1 MNMTAAMEARTNKP
15 LTACTDQEI
24 YLALLDIVREQSAAR
39 VRPVTGRKLYYIS
52 AEFLIGKLLSNNLIN
67 LGLYNDTRAALAAA
81 GKNLSDIEE
90 VEPEPS
96 LGNGGLGRLA
106 ACFLDSL
113 ATLNLPGDGVGLRY
127 HFGLFHQ
134 SFKDGV
140 QNELPDPWLTAHSWA
155 EKTDTVYPVEL
166 AGKTYNA
173 RLYKLAVTGYEG
185 RTNTLNLFDL
195 DTIDESIV
203 HDGITFD
210 KTDID
215 KNLTLFL
222 YPDDSDEA
230 GRRLRVYQQYLMV
243 SAGAQLILAEC
254 AARGCDYHDLADYA
268 AIQINDTHP
277 SMVIPELIRLLG
289 EKGIDFDEAVEI
301 VTKTCAYTNH
311 TILAEALEK
320 WPRAYLDA
328 VVPQLMPIIEKLDTL
343 ARTRTTDESLAI
355 IDGDDRVHMA
365 HMDIHF
371 THSTNG
377 VAYLHTEI
385 LKNSEL
391 HGFYQLYPEKFNNK
405 TNGITFRRWLLEC
418 DPALTAEIDT
428 IDAAALQPGEEKT
441 LQERKN
447 VITHAQSILA
457 GITAAHLALAGDED
471 GEQAGAADLLGGA
484 VDGLQN
490 SARLD
495 ESLTAMS
502 ERLND
507 LYYSAREL
515 ATDLADRLD
524 AYGFDAGE
532 LDQIETRLDAI
543 YRIKQK
549 FGMEVDE
556 LLARR
561 EAAAAELETFQSS
574 GQKIAELK
582 AQMQTL
588 YAAAKEAAEKLTQS
602 RLKGFAAMN
611 KEMKAALEFLNM
623 PGIRFALKHTRGPL
637 SSHGQDT
644 VEFLISTNP
653 GEEPKPLA
661 KIASG
666 GELSRIMLAFKSALA
681 DRDALPTV
689 IYDEIDTGV
698 SGLAAGRI
706 GQLLHQTARGHQVL
720 CITHTPQVAAFADNQ
735 LLIQKNVRKD
745 RTFTEIHTL
754 DMDGRVEVLARMIS
768 GDKVSELSLASARE
782 LIEKSK

>member
-1 MNMTAAMEARTNKP
+1 MLASLKIENVAVIEKAEVNFTPGFNVLTGETGAGKSILIDSINAILGNRTSRELVRSGAQKACIWATFESIPVSVKKQLEKCGYEVTDDLLLYREINAEGKGSCRVNGMPATAAVVRDISSGLLSIHGQHDSQSLTNP
-15 LTACTDQEI
+15 ALH
-24 YLALLDIVREQSAAR
+24 LGLLDQYAQNRDLFAEYYRRYREL
-39 VRPVTGRKLYYIS
+39 VTVKRQL
-52 AEFLIGKLLSNNLIN
+52 
-67 LGLYNDTRAALAAA
+67 DALNASE
-81 GKNLSDIEE
+81 SDK
-90 VEPEPS
+90 
-96 LGNGGLGRLA
+96 
-106 ACFLDSL
+106 
-113 ATLNLPGDGVGLRY
+113 
-127 HFGLFHQ
+127 Q
-134 SFKDGV
+134 
-140 QNELPDPWLTAHSWA
+140 
-155 EKTDTVYPVEL
+155 
-166 AGKTYNA
+166 
-173 RLYKLAVTGYEG
+173 
-185 RTNTLNLFDL
+185 
-195 DTIDESIV
+195 
-203 HDGITFD
+203 
-210 KTDID
+210 
-215 KNLTLFL
+215 
-222 YPDDSDEA
+222 
-230 GRRLRVYQQYLMV
+230 RR
-243 SAGAQLILAEC
+243 I
-254 AARGCDYHDLADYA
+254 
-268 AIQINDTHP
+268 
-277 SMVIPELIRLLG
+277 
-289 EKGIDFDEAVEI
+289 
-301 VTKTCAYTNH
+301 
-311 TILAEALEK
+311 EAL
-320 WPRAYLDA
+320 
-328 VVPQLMPIIEKLDTL
+328 I
-343 ARTRTTDESLAI
+343 
-355 IDGDDRVHMA
+355 
-365 HMDIHF
+365 
-371 THSTNG
+371 
-377 VAYLHTEI
+377 
-385 LKNSEL
+385 
-391 HGFYQLYPEKFNNK
+391 
-405 TNGITFRRWLLEC
+405 
-418 DPALTAEIDT
+418 AEIDT

-532 LDQIETRLDAI
+532 LDQIETRLDTI

-754 DMDGRVEVLARMIS
+754 DLDGRVEVLARMIS

>member
-1 MNMTAAMEARTNKP
+1 MLANLKIENVAVIEKAEVNFTPGFNVLTGETGTGKSILIDSINAILGNRTSRELVRSGAQKACIWATFERIPDSVKKQLEKCGYEANDDLLLYREINAEGKGSCRVNGMPATAAVVRDISAGLLSIHGQHDSQSLTNP
-15 LTACTDQEI
+15 ALH
-24 YLALLDIVREQSAAR
+24 LGLLDQYAQNRALFAEYYRRYREL
-39 VRPVTGRKLYYIS
+39 VTVKR
-52 AEFLIGKLLSNNLIN
+52 
-67 LGLYNDTRAALAAA
+67 
-81 GKNLSDIEE
+81 
-90 VEPEPS
+90 
-96 LGNGGLGRLA
+96 
-106 ACFLDSL
+106 
-113 ATLNLPGDGVGLRY
+113 
-127 HFGLFHQ
+127 Q
-134 SFKDGV
+134 
-140 QNELPDPWLTAHSWA
+140 
-155 EKTDTVYPVEL
+155 
-166 AGKTYNA
+166 
-173 RLYKLAVTGYEG
+173 
-185 RTNTLNLFDL
+185 
-195 DTIDESIV
+195 
-203 HDGITFD
+203 
-210 KTDID
+210 
-215 KNLTLFL
+215 
-222 YPDDSDEA
+222 
-230 GRRLRVYQQYLMV
+230 
-243 SAGAQLILAEC
+243 
-254 AARGCDYHDLADYA
+254 
-268 AIQINDTHP
+268 
-277 SMVIPELIRLLG
+277 
-289 EKGIDFDEAVEI
+289 
-301 VTKTCAYTNH
+301 
-311 TILAEALEK
+311 
-320 WPRAYLDA
+320 LDA
-328 VVPQLMPIIEKLDTL
+328 LNASESDKQRRIE
-343 ARTRTTDESLAI
+343 
-355 IDGDDRVHMA
+355 
-365 HMDIHF
+365 
-371 THSTNG
+371 
-377 VAYLHTEI
+377 
-385 LKNSEL
+385 
-391 HGFYQLYPEKFNNK
+391 
-405 TNGITFRRWLLEC
+405 
-418 DPALTAEIDT
+418 ALTAEIDT
-428 IDAAALQPGEEKT
+428 LDAAALQPGEEKT

-447 VITHAQSILA
+447 VITHAQSILE

-471 GEQAGAADLLGGA
+471 GEQSGAADLLGGA

-495 ESLTAMS
+495 ETLAPMS

-524 AYGFDAGE
+524 AYGFDTGE
-532 LDQIETRLDAI
+532 LDQIESRLDTI

-623 PGIRFALKHTRGPL
+623 PGIRFALKHARGPL

-706 GQLLHQTARGHQVL
+706 GQLLHQTAKGHQVL

-735 LLIQKNVRKD
+735 LLIQKNVRND

-768 GDKVSELSLASARE
+768 GDKVSDLSLASARE

>member
-1 MNMTAAMEARTNKP
+1 MLANLKIENVAVIEKAEVNFTPGFNVLTGETGAGKSILIDSINAILGNRTSRELVRSGAQKACIWATFESIPASVKKQLEKCGYEVTDDLLLYREINAEGKGSCRVNGMPATAAVVRDISSGLLSIHGQHDSQSLTNP
-15 LTACTDQEI
+15 ALH
-24 YLALLDIVREQSAAR
+24 LGLLDQYAQNRDLFAEYYRRYREL
-39 VRPVTGRKLYYIS
+39 VTVKRQL
-52 AEFLIGKLLSNNLIN
+52 
-67 LGLYNDTRAALAAA
+67 DALNASE
-81 GKNLSDIEE
+81 SDK
-90 VEPEPS
+90 
-96 LGNGGLGRLA
+96 
-106 ACFLDSL
+106 
-113 ATLNLPGDGVGLRY
+113 
-127 HFGLFHQ
+127 Q
-134 SFKDGV
+134 
-140 QNELPDPWLTAHSWA
+140 
-155 EKTDTVYPVEL
+155 
-166 AGKTYNA
+166 
-173 RLYKLAVTGYEG
+173 
-185 RTNTLNLFDL
+185 
-195 DTIDESIV
+195 
-203 HDGITFD
+203 
-210 KTDID
+210 
-215 KNLTLFL
+215 
-222 YPDDSDEA
+222 
-230 GRRLRVYQQYLMV
+230 RR
-243 SAGAQLILAEC
+243 I
-254 AARGCDYHDLADYA
+254 
-268 AIQINDTHP
+268 
-277 SMVIPELIRLLG
+277 
-289 EKGIDFDEAVEI
+289 
-301 VTKTCAYTNH
+301 
-311 TILAEALEK
+311 EAL
-320 WPRAYLDA
+320 
-328 VVPQLMPIIEKLDTL
+328 T
-343 ARTRTTDESLAI
+343 
-355 IDGDDRVHMA
+355 
-365 HMDIHF
+365 
-371 THSTNG
+371 
-377 VAYLHTEI
+377 TEI
-385 LKNSEL
+385 
-391 HGFYQLYPEKFNNK
+391 
-405 TNGITFRRWLLEC
+405 
-418 DPALTAEIDT
+418 DA

-532 LDQIETRLDAI
+532 LDQIETRLNTI

-623 PGIRFALKHTRGPL
+623 PGIRFALRHARGPL

-706 GQLLHQTARGHQVL
+706 GQLLHQTAKGHQVL

>member
-1 MNMTAAMEARTNKP
+1 MLANLKIENVAVIEKAEVNFTPGFNVLTGETGAGKSILIDSINAILGNRTSRELVRSGAQKACIWATFESIPASVKKQLEKCGYEVTDDLLLYREINAEGKGNCRVNGMPATAAVVRDISSGLLSIHGQHDSQSLTNP
-15 LTACTDQEI
+15 ALH
-24 YLALLDIVREQSAAR
+24 LGLLDQYAQNRDLFAEYYRRYREL
-39 VRPVTGRKLYYIS
+39 VTVKR
-52 AEFLIGKLLSNNLIN
+52 
-67 LGLYNDTRAALAAA
+67 
-81 GKNLSDIEE
+81 
-90 VEPEPS
+90 
-96 LGNGGLGRLA
+96 
-106 ACFLDSL
+106 
-113 ATLNLPGDGVGLRY
+113 
-127 HFGLFHQ
+127 Q
-134 SFKDGV
+134 
-140 QNELPDPWLTAHSWA
+140 
-155 EKTDTVYPVEL
+155 
-166 AGKTYNA
+166 
-173 RLYKLAVTGYEG
+173 
-185 RTNTLNLFDL
+185 
-195 DTIDESIV
+195 
-203 HDGITFD
+203 
-210 KTDID
+210 
-215 KNLTLFL
+215 
-222 YPDDSDEA
+222 
-230 GRRLRVYQQYLMV
+230 
-243 SAGAQLILAEC
+243 
-254 AARGCDYHDLADYA
+254 
-268 AIQINDTHP
+268 
-277 SMVIPELIRLLG
+277 
-289 EKGIDFDEAVEI
+289 
-301 VTKTCAYTNH
+301 
-311 TILAEALEK
+311 
-320 WPRAYLDA
+320 LDA
-328 VVPQLMPIIEKLDTL
+328 LNASESDKQRRIE
-343 ARTRTTDESLAI
+343 
-355 IDGDDRVHMA
+355 
-365 HMDIHF
+365 
-371 THSTNG
+371 
-377 VAYLHTEI
+377 
-385 LKNSEL
+385 
-391 HGFYQLYPEKFNNK
+391 
-405 TNGITFRRWLLEC
+405 
-418 DPALTAEIDT
+418 ALTAEIDA

-532 LDQIETRLDAI
+532 LDQIETRLDTI

-623 PGIRFALKHTRGPL
+623 PGIRFALKHARGPL

-706 GQLLHQTARGHQVL
+706 GQLLHQTAKGHQVL

>member
-1 MNMTAAMEARTNKP
+1 MLANLKIENVAVIEKAEVNFTPGFNVLTGETGAGKSILIDSINAILGNRTSRELVRSGAQKACIWATFERIPDSVKKQLEKCGYEANDDLLLYREINAEGKGSCRVNGMPATAAVVRDISAGLLSIHGQHDSQSLTNP
-15 LTACTDQEI
+15 ALH
-24 YLALLDIVREQSAAR
+24 LGLLDQYAQNRALFAEYYRRYREL
-39 VRPVTGRKLYYIS
+39 VTVKR
-52 AEFLIGKLLSNNLIN
+52 
-67 LGLYNDTRAALAAA
+67 
-81 GKNLSDIEE
+81 
-90 VEPEPS
+90 
-96 LGNGGLGRLA
+96 
-106 ACFLDSL
+106 
-113 ATLNLPGDGVGLRY
+113 
-127 HFGLFHQ
+127 Q
-134 SFKDGV
+134 
-140 QNELPDPWLTAHSWA
+140 
-155 EKTDTVYPVEL
+155 
-166 AGKTYNA
+166 
-173 RLYKLAVTGYEG
+173 
-185 RTNTLNLFDL
+185 
-195 DTIDESIV
+195 
-203 HDGITFD
+203 
-210 KTDID
+210 
-215 KNLTLFL
+215 
-222 YPDDSDEA
+222 
-230 GRRLRVYQQYLMV
+230 
-243 SAGAQLILAEC
+243 
-254 AARGCDYHDLADYA
+254 
-268 AIQINDTHP
+268 
-277 SMVIPELIRLLG
+277 
-289 EKGIDFDEAVEI
+289 
-301 VTKTCAYTNH
+301 
-311 TILAEALEK
+311 
-320 WPRAYLDA
+320 LDA
-328 VVPQLMPIIEKLDTL
+328 LNASESDKQRRIE
-343 ARTRTTDESLAI
+343 
-355 IDGDDRVHMA
+355 
-365 HMDIHF
+365 
-371 THSTNG
+371 
-377 VAYLHTEI
+377 
-385 LKNSEL
+385 
-391 HGFYQLYPEKFNNK
+391 
-405 TNGITFRRWLLEC
+405 
-418 DPALTAEIDT
+418 ALTAEIDT

-447 VITHAQSILA
+447 VITHAQSILE

-471 GEQAGAADLLGGA
+471 GEQSGAADLLGGA

-495 ESLTAMS
+495 ETLAPMS

-524 AYGFDAGE
+524 AYGFDTGE
-532 LDQIETRLDAI
+532 LDQIESRLDTI

-574 GQKIAELK
+574 DQKIAELK

-623 PGIRFALKHTRGPL
+623 PGIRFALKHARGPL

-706 GQLLHQTARGHQVL
+706 GQLLHQTAKGHQVL

-735 LLIQKNVRKD
+735 LLIQKNVRND

-768 GDKVSELSLASARE
+768 GDKVSDLSLASARE

>member
-1 MNMTAAMEARTNKP
+1 MLASLKIENVAVIEKAEVNFTPGFNVLTGETGAGKSILIDSINAILGNRTSRELVRSGAQKACIWATFESIPASVKKQLEKCGYEVTDDLLLYREINAEGKGSCRVNGMPATAAVVRDISSGLLSIHGQHDSQSLTNP
-15 LTACTDQEI
+15 ALH
-24 YLALLDIVREQSAAR
+24 LGLLDQYAQNRDLFAEYYRRYREL
-39 VRPVTGRKLYYIS
+39 VTVKR
-52 AEFLIGKLLSNNLIN
+52 
-67 LGLYNDTRAALAAA
+67 
-81 GKNLSDIEE
+81 
-90 VEPEPS
+90 
-96 LGNGGLGRLA
+96 
-106 ACFLDSL
+106 
-113 ATLNLPGDGVGLRY
+113 
-127 HFGLFHQ
+127 Q
-134 SFKDGV
+134 
-140 QNELPDPWLTAHSWA
+140 
-155 EKTDTVYPVEL
+155 
-166 AGKTYNA
+166 
-173 RLYKLAVTGYEG
+173 
-185 RTNTLNLFDL
+185 
-195 DTIDESIV
+195 
-203 HDGITFD
+203 
-210 KTDID
+210 
-215 KNLTLFL
+215 
-222 YPDDSDEA
+222 
-230 GRRLRVYQQYLMV
+230 
-243 SAGAQLILAEC
+243 
-254 AARGCDYHDLADYA
+254 
-268 AIQINDTHP
+268 
-277 SMVIPELIRLLG
+277 
-289 EKGIDFDEAVEI
+289 
-301 VTKTCAYTNH
+301 
-311 TILAEALEK
+311 
-320 WPRAYLDA
+320 LDA
-328 VVPQLMPIIEKLDTL
+328 LNASESDKQRRIE
-343 ARTRTTDESLAI
+343 
-355 IDGDDRVHMA
+355 
-365 HMDIHF
+365 
-371 THSTNG
+371 
-377 VAYLHTEI
+377 
-385 LKNSEL
+385 
-391 HGFYQLYPEKFNNK
+391 
-405 TNGITFRRWLLEC
+405 
-418 DPALTAEIDT
+418 ALTAEIDT

-532 LDQIETRLDAI
+532 LDQIETRLDTI

-582 AQMQTL
+582 VQMQTL

-745 RTFTEIHTL
+745 RTFTEIQTL

>member
-1 MNMTAAMEARTNKP
+1 MLANLKIENVAVIEKAEVNFTPGFNVLTGETGAGKSILIDSINAILGNRTSRELVRSGAQKACIWATFDRIPDSVKKQLEKCGYEANDDLLLYREINAEGKGSCRVNGMPATAAVVRDISAGLLSIHGQHDSQSLTNP
-15 LTACTDQEI
+15 ALH
-24 YLALLDIVREQSAAR
+24 LGLLDQYAQNRALFAEYYRRYREL
-39 VRPVTGRKLYYIS
+39 VTVKR
-52 AEFLIGKLLSNNLIN
+52 
-67 LGLYNDTRAALAAA
+67 
-81 GKNLSDIEE
+81 
-90 VEPEPS
+90 
-96 LGNGGLGRLA
+96 
-106 ACFLDSL
+106 
-113 ATLNLPGDGVGLRY
+113 
-127 HFGLFHQ
+127 Q
-134 SFKDGV
+134 
-140 QNELPDPWLTAHSWA
+140 
-155 EKTDTVYPVEL
+155 
-166 AGKTYNA
+166 
-173 RLYKLAVTGYEG
+173 
-185 RTNTLNLFDL
+185 
-195 DTIDESIV
+195 
-203 HDGITFD
+203 
-210 KTDID
+210 
-215 KNLTLFL
+215 
-222 YPDDSDEA
+222 
-230 GRRLRVYQQYLMV
+230 
-243 SAGAQLILAEC
+243 
-254 AARGCDYHDLADYA
+254 
-268 AIQINDTHP
+268 
-277 SMVIPELIRLLG
+277 
-289 EKGIDFDEAVEI
+289 
-301 VTKTCAYTNH
+301 
-311 TILAEALEK
+311 
-320 WPRAYLDA
+320 LDA
-328 VVPQLMPIIEKLDTL
+328 LNASESDKQRRIE
-343 ARTRTTDESLAI
+343 
-355 IDGDDRVHMA
+355 
-365 HMDIHF
+365 
-371 THSTNG
+371 
-377 VAYLHTEI
+377 
-385 LKNSEL
+385 
-391 HGFYQLYPEKFNNK
+391 
-405 TNGITFRRWLLEC
+405 
-418 DPALTAEIDT
+418 ALTAEIDT

-447 VITHAQSILA
+447 VITHAQSILE

-471 GEQAGAADLLGGA
+471 GEQSGAADLLGGA

-495 ESLTAMS
+495 ETLAPMS

-524 AYGFDAGE
+524 AYGFDTGE
-532 LDQIETRLDAI
+532 LDQIESRLDTI

-623 PGIRFALKHTRGPL
+623 PGIRFALKHARGPL

-706 GQLLHQTARGHQVL
+706 GQLLHQTAKGHQVL

-735 LLIQKNVRKD
+735 LLIQKNVRND

-768 GDKVSELSLASARE
+768 GDKVSDLSLASARE

>member
-1 MNMTAAMEARTNKP
+1 MLASLKIENVAVIEKAEVNFTPGFNVLTGETGAGKSILIDSINAILGNRTSRELVRSGAQKACIWATFESIPASVKKQLEKCGYEVTDDLLLYREINAEGKGSCRVNGMPATAAVVRDISSGLLSIHGQHDSQSLTNP
-15 LTACTDQEI
+15 ALH
-24 YLALLDIVREQSAAR
+24 LGLLDQYAQNRDLFAEYYRRYREL
-39 VRPVTGRKLYYIS
+39 VTVKRQL
-52 AEFLIGKLLSNNLIN
+52 
-67 LGLYNDTRAALAAA
+67 DALNASE
-81 GKNLSDIEE
+81 SD
-90 VEPEPS
+90 
-96 LGNGGLGRLA
+96 
-106 ACFLDSL
+106 
-113 ATLNLPGDGVGLRY
+113 
-127 HFGLFHQ
+127 
-134 SFKDGV
+134 
-140 QNELPDPWLTAHSWA
+140 
-155 EKTDTVYPVEL
+155 
-166 AGKTYNA
+166 
-173 RLYKLAVTGYEG
+173 
-185 RTNTLNLFDL
+185 NLFC
-195 DTIDESIV
+195 I
-203 HDGITFD
+203 
-210 KTDID
+210 
-215 KNLTLFL
+215 
-222 YPDDSDEA
+222 EA
-230 GRRLRVYQQYLMV
+230 
-243 SAGAQLILAEC
+243 
-254 AARGCDYHDLADYA
+254 
-268 AIQINDTHP
+268 P
-277 SMVIPELIRLLG
+277 
-289 EKGIDFDEAVEI
+289 
-301 VTKTCAYTNH
+301 
-311 TILAEALEK
+311 
-320 WPRAYLDA
+320 
-328 VVPQLMPIIEKLDTL
+328 
-343 ARTRTTDESLAI
+343 
-355 IDGDDRVHMA
+355 
-365 HMDIHF
+365 
-371 THSTNG
+371 
-377 VAYLHTEI
+377 
-385 LKNSEL
+385 
-391 HGFYQLYPEKFNNK
+391 
-405 TNGITFRRWLLEC
+405 
-418 DPALTAEIDT
+418 TAEIYT

-532 LDQIETRLDAI
+532 LDQIETRLDTI

-561 EAAAAELETFQSS
+561 EASAAELETFQSS

>member
-1 MNMTAAMEARTNKP
+1 MLANLKIENVAVIEKAEVNFTPGFNVLTGETGAGKSILIDSINAILGNRTSRELVRSGAQKACIWATFARIPDSVKKQLEKCGYEANDDLLLYREINAEGKGSCRVNGMPATAAVVRDISAGLLSIHGQHDSQSLTNP
-15 LTACTDQEI
+15 ALH
-24 YLALLDIVREQSAAR
+24 LGLLDQYAQNRALFAEYYRRYREL
-39 VRPVTGRKLYYIS
+39 VTVKR
-52 AEFLIGKLLSNNLIN
+52 
-67 LGLYNDTRAALAAA
+67 
-81 GKNLSDIEE
+81 
-90 VEPEPS
+90 
-96 LGNGGLGRLA
+96 
-106 ACFLDSL
+106 
-113 ATLNLPGDGVGLRY
+113 
-127 HFGLFHQ
+127 Q
-134 SFKDGV
+134 
-140 QNELPDPWLTAHSWA
+140 
-155 EKTDTVYPVEL
+155 
-166 AGKTYNA
+166 
-173 RLYKLAVTGYEG
+173 
-185 RTNTLNLFDL
+185 
-195 DTIDESIV
+195 
-203 HDGITFD
+203 
-210 KTDID
+210 
-215 KNLTLFL
+215 
-222 YPDDSDEA
+222 
-230 GRRLRVYQQYLMV
+230 
-243 SAGAQLILAEC
+243 
-254 AARGCDYHDLADYA
+254 
-268 AIQINDTHP
+268 
-277 SMVIPELIRLLG
+277 
-289 EKGIDFDEAVEI
+289 
-301 VTKTCAYTNH
+301 
-311 TILAEALEK
+311 
-320 WPRAYLDA
+320 LDA
-328 VVPQLMPIIEKLDTL
+328 LNASESDKQRRIE
-343 ARTRTTDESLAI
+343 
-355 IDGDDRVHMA
+355 
-365 HMDIHF
+365 
-371 THSTNG
+371 
-377 VAYLHTEI
+377 
-385 LKNSEL
+385 
-391 HGFYQLYPEKFNNK
+391 
-405 TNGITFRRWLLEC
+405 
-418 DPALTAEIDT
+418 ALTAEIDT

-447 VITHAQSILA
+447 VITHAQSILE

-471 GEQAGAADLLGGA
+471 GEQSGAADLLGGA

-495 ESLTAMS
+495 ETLAPMS

-524 AYGFDAGE
+524 AYGFDTGE
-532 LDQIETRLDAI
+532 LDQIESRLDTI

-623 PGIRFALKHTRGPL
+623 PGIRFALKHARGPL
-637 SSHGQDT
+637 SSHGQDS

-706 GQLLHQTARGHQVL
+706 GQLLHQTAKGHQVL

-735 LLIQKNVRKD
+735 LLIQKNVRND